1 MLGGTARKPDE
12 IVGRVPNG
20 REVDRTFGWNRDE
33 WQRVTGLADLGRG
46 LPQMQPGCGLNRFF
60 RTGSF
65 GNGTSISGYSDVDYF
80 ASIPRD
86 QLKAIST
93 STLTRLKNVLD
104 SRFPLTGVH
113 HRLAQLVQRSA
124 QSTTRCSAS

>member
-1 MLGGTARKPDE
+1 MS
-12 IVGRVPNG
+12 
-20 REVDRTFGWNRDE
+20 RTLQEGFSVFHSWLTP
-33 WQRVTGLADLGRG
+33 TGMETQSAKSHRASIEA
-46 LPQMQPGCGLNRFF
+46 CIKSEFGLNRFF

-93 STLTRLKNVLD
+93 STLTRLKNALD

-113 HRLAQLVQRSA
+113 
-124 QSTTRCSAS
+124 